1 MIASLLRYF
10 RTLHNLKQKT
20 VADLL
25 GMSQANYSDLE
36 NGKTKLSKSSAEKLA
51 IQYGVS
57 INQFIAEKEFE
68 LSSSSNEHKPLPN
81 QFNYQ
86 EVKEYTPLYYTD
98 HSVHPK
104 QFSKEEI
111 AEFTLQL
118 KNFAEKSSRLLNW
131 LSINDSNDQY

>member
-57 INQFIAEKEFE
+57 INQFLAEKEFE
-68 LSSSSNEHKPLPN
+68 QSSLLKEHQASN
-81 QFNYQ
+81 QFNNH
-86 EVKEYTPLYYTD
+86 EVKEYRPLYNID
-98 HSVHPK
+98 LSERPK

-111 AEFTLQL
+111 VELTLQL
-118 KNFAEKSSRLLNW
+118 KNLAEKSSRLLNW
-131 LSINDSNDQY
+131 LSVNCGTDQP

>member
-1 MIASLLRYF
+1 MVASLLRYF

-57 INQFIAEKEFE
+57 INQFLAEKEFE
-68 LSSSSNEHKPLPN
+68 QSSLLKEHQASN
-81 QFNYQ
+81 QFNNH
-86 EVKEYTPLYYTD
+86 EVKEYRPLYNID
-98 HSVHPK
+98 LSERPK

-111 AEFTLQL
+111 VELTLQL
-118 KNFAEKSSRLLNW
+118 KNLAEKSSRLLNW
-131 LSINDSNDQY
+131 LSVNYSTDQP

>member
-1 MIASLLRYF
+1 MVASLLRYF

-57 INQFIAEKEFE
+57 INQFFAEKKFE

-86 EVKEYTPLYYTD
+86 AVKEFGLIYNIE
-98 HSVHPK
+98 HS
-104 QFSKEEI
+104 
-111 AEFTLQL
+111 A
-118 KNFAEKSSRLLNW
+118 NR
-131 LSINDSNDQY
+131 

>member
-36 NGKTKLSKSSAEKLA
+36 NGKTKLSTIAAKKLA
-51 IQYGVS
+51 EQYGVS
-57 INQFIAEKEFE
+57 INQFYADNVVEQSGSPNE
-68 LSSSSNEHKPLPN
+68 LQSSNPLN
-81 QFNYQ
+81 NY
-86 EVKEYTPLYYTD
+86 EVKEYRPLYNID
-98 HSVHPK
+98 LSERPK

-111 AEFTLQL
+111 VELTLQL
-118 KNFAEKSSRLLNW
+118 KNLAEKSSRLLNW
-131 LSINDSNDQY
+131 LSVNYSTDQP

>member
-36 NGKTKLSKSSAEKLA
+36 NGKTKLSNIAAEKLA
-51 IQYGVS
+51 KQYGVS
-57 INQFIAEKEFE
+57 IHQFYADNEFE
-68 LSSSSNEHKPLPN
+68 QSSSTNELQASN

-86 EVKEYTPLYYTD
+86 EVKEYSPLYNID
-98 HSVHPK
+98 DSARPK

-111 AEFTLQL
+111 VELTLQL
-118 KNFAEKSSRLLNW
+118 KNLAEKSSRLLNW
-131 LSINDSNDQY
+131 LSVNDSIDQH

>member
-36 NGKTKLSKSSAEKLA
+36 NGKTKLSTIAAEKLA
-51 IQYGVS
+51 EQYGVS
-57 INQFIAEKEFE
+57 INQFYADKGVEQSGSPNE
-68 LSSSSNEHKPLPN
+68 LQASNPLN
-81 QFNYQ
+81 NH
-86 EVKEYTPLYYTD
+86 EVKEYRPLYNID
-98 HSVHPK
+98 LSERPK

-111 AEFTLQL
+111 VELTLQL
-118 KNFAEKSSRLLNW
+118 KNLAEKSSRLLNW
-131 LSINDSNDQY
+131 LSVNYSTDQP

>member
-1 MIASLLRYF
+1 MVASLLRYF

-57 INQFIAEKEFE
+57 INQFFAEKEFE
-68 LSSSSNEHKPLPN
+68 QSSFLNEHQPSN
-81 QFNYQ
+81 QFNNH
-86 EVKEYTPLYYTD
+86 EVKEYRPLYNID
-98 HSVHPK
+98 LSERPK

-111 AEFTLQL
+111 VELTLQL

-131 LSINDSNDQY
+131 LSVNDSTDQH

>member
-36 NGKTKLSKSSAEKLA
+36 NGKTKLSNIAAEKLA
-51 IQYGVS
+51 KQYGVS
-57 INQFIAEKEFE
+57 INQFFADKEFE
-68 LSSSSNEHKPLPN
+68 QSVYPNELLASN
-81 QFNYQ
+81 QFNNQ
-86 EVKEYTPLYYTD
+86 EVKEYSPLCNID
-98 HSVHPK
+98 HSVRPK

-111 AEFTLQL
+111 VELTLQL
-118 KNFAEKSSRLLNW
+118 KNLAEKSSRLLNW
-131 LSINDSNDQY
+131 LSVNDSIDQH